1 MAKTIQIRV
10 DDKIKNAADD
20 LYSGLGLDISTAVR
34 MFLYASLQAGGLPFE
49 VRQRFNMDTIT
60 AMEDVRKGKN
70 LSGPYNSVKEAMA
83 AMLESDETSGE

>member
-10 DDKIKNAADD
+10 DDKIKNAADA

-49 VRQRFNMDTIT
+49 VRQRFNREMAEVLEEANAIADGRIKSKGYSS
-60 AMEDVRKGKN
+60 AKELFAELDSDV
-70 LSGPYNSVKEAMA
+70 
-83 AMLESDETSGE
+83 